1 MSQPPT
7 STTVPTAIA
16 LSRRVQRVKLSPV
29 AAASARA
36 AALAAQGRDII
47 TLTSGEPDFDTPGF
61 IQQAA
66 VAAMQ
71 RGETRYT
78 PTPGTQRLR
87 QAISRKYQRENGL
100 DIPAARITVAN
111 GAKQVIYN
119 ALAATLD
126 EGDEVILPAPYW
138 PSFPDMVLVNDGVP
152 VVVPCDE
159 STGFKLSPQAL
170 QQAITAR
177 TRWLI
182 LNSPG
187 NPSGAVYD
195 AAELAALAEVL
206 RRHPQVAVLW
216 DDVYEHIWFGPQA
229 PAHWLQVAPDLAGR
243 TLLVNGAS
251 KTYAMTGWRIGW
263 GAGPL
268 ALIQAM
274 TVIQS
279 QAASGANAVAQAAVA
294 DALDHPDQSFVSQ
307 ARLAYERRA
316 ALVSTGLNA
325 IPGLSALA
333 PAGAFFI
340 YVNVAALIGRQRP
353 DGAPI
358 NSDTD
363 LVDWLLESE
372 GVAVVDGS
380 AYGRSPYLRLSF
392 AASDAQL
399 QEALRR
405 IERALGR
412 LEETQEPQRPAHPE
426 HTTAA
431 DAALE
436 NA

>member
-1 MSQPPT
+1 MSPPNT
-7 STTVPTAIA
+7 SATAVAPVPAQAAIA

-36 AALAAQGRDII
+36 ASLAAQGRDII

-66 VAAMQ
+66 LAAMQ

-87 QAISRKYQRENGL
+87 QAISAKYRRENAL
-100 DIPAARITVAN
+100 DIPPARITVAN

-126 EGDEVILPAPYW
+126 AGDEVILPAPYW
-138 PSFPDMVLVNDGVP
+138 PSFPDMVLVNEGVP
-152 VVVPCDE
+152 VTVPCDE
-159 STGFKLSPQAL
+159 STGFKLSAPAL
-170 QQAITAR
+170 RQAITER

-195 AAELAALAEVL
+195 ATELAALAEVL
-206 RRHPQVAVLW
+206 RQHPQVAVLW
-216 DDVYEHIWFGPQA
+216 DEVYEHIWFGPQA
-229 PAHWLQVAPDLAGR
+229 PAHWLHVAPDLAGR

-263 GAGPL
+263 GAGPQ

-274 TVIQS
+274 TVVQS

-294 DALDHPDQSFVSQ
+294 DALDHPDQSFVTQSRQ
-307 ARLAYERRA
+307 AYERRA
-316 ALVSTGLNA
+316 ALVSQGLNA
-325 IPGLSALA
+325 IAGLHALA

-340 YVNVAALIGRQRP
+340 YVNVAGVIGWLRP
-353 DGAPI
+353 DGVPI
-358 NSDTD
+358 GSDTE

-405 IERALGR
+405 IERALAR
-412 LEETQEPQRPAHPE
+412 LRQPSP
-426 HTTAA
+426 A

-436 NA
+436 SA

>member
-7 STTVPTAIA
+7 SETIA
-16 LSRRVQRVKLSPV
+16 LSSRVQRVKLSPV

-47 TLTSGEPDFDTPGF
+47 TLTSGEPDFDTPAF
-61 IQQAA
+61 IQQ
-66 VAAMQ
+66 
-71 RGETRYT
+71 
-78 PTPGTQRLR
+78 
-87 QAISRKYQRENGL
+87 
-100 DIPAARITVAN
+100 ITVAN

-152 VVVPCDE
+152 VIVPCDE

-206 RRHPQVAVLW
+206 RHHPQVAVLW
-216 DDVYEHIWFGPQA
+216 DEVYEHIWFGPQA

-294 DALDHPDQSFVSQ
+294 DALNHPDQSFVSQ

-340 YVNVAALIGRQRP
+340 
-353 DGAPI
+353 
-358 NSDTD
+358 
-363 LVDWLLESE
+363 
-372 GVAVVDGS
+372 
-380 AYGRSPYLRLSF
+380 
-392 AASDAQL
+392 
-399 QEALRR
+399 
-405 IERALGR
+405 
-412 LEETQEPQRPAHPE
+412 
-426 HTTAA
+426 
-431 DAALE
+431 
-436 NA
+436 